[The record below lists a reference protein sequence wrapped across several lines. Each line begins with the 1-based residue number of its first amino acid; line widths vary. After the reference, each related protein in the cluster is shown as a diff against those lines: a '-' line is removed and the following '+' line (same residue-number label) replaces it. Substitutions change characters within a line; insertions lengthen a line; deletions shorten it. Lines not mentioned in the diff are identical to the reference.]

1 MRRFLSKAGSRLVL
15 GFFAVALTMGAAWGI
30 AKGLGLPD
38 FVATLLGALGST
50 GVYVALVRSLEN
62 RAVTELD
69 PKKSP
74 EVLTGLLLGALLFST
89 TIGILWL
96 LGSYKVEGTG
106 PMTALLGTAAA
117 AALGG
122 IGEEILLRGVVYRI
136 TEELVGTWGSLAISA
151 LLFGLLHLPNP
162 NATLI
167 GALAI
172 ALEAGILLAAAY
184 LVTRRL
190 WLAIGLHIGWNFTQG
205 GIFGVAIS
213 GHEAKGLLHG
223 TLIGPDWLSGGA
235 FGAEASPVAVAVCL
249 AAAIPMLVLAAKR
262 RQWKPAPWRKPESP

>member
-1 MRRFLSKAGSRLVL
+1 MVL